1 MSLAL
6 NSEQSL
12 IARTARDFVRQE
24 SPVARFR
31 ALRDRDDP
39 LGYSPVL
46 YAQMADLGWAGLL
59 FDEAHGGAGLGFAE
73 MIIIMEELGRSLAP
87 EPFIG
92 CVGLAGTALARSGAG
107 ATQEKWLRGVADGS
121 RIVAL
126 AHHEPGGRH
135 DVSDVGARADFRDGG
150 FVLNGAKSLV
160 LDACGADAFIV
171 PARAADGPDGL
182 TLFLVEANTPGLKVE
197 RQRLID
203 HRNCAMLE
211 LTDVPCPASN
221 VIGEVHG
228 GAGLLERSIEAATV
242 LLSGEMLGGMSQA
255 FDLTLHHMKTRV
267 QFGVPIGSFQ
277 ALKHRAARL
286 FMDIELARSA
296 VLAAARALDS
306 HSDDASRLASL
317 AKARCS
323 DAYKLVANEAVQ
335 IHAGMGMTDACD
347 IGLYL
352 KRAQVSEAIFG
363 DARHHRNRWAR
374 LSGY

>member
-24 SPVARFR
+24 SPVARSR

-39 LGYSPVL
+39 LGYSRAL
-46 YAQMADLGWAGLL
+46 YAQMADLGWAGIL
-59 FDEAHGGAGLGFAE
+59 FDEAYGGAGLGFAE
-73 MIIIMEELGRSLAP
+73 MVIVMEELGRSLAP

-107 ATQEKWLRGVADGS
+107 DAKEKWLRGVVDGS
-121 RIVAL
+121 SIVAL

-135 DVSDVGARADFRDGG
+135 DVLDVSARADFRDGM
-150 FVLNGAKSLV
+150 FVLNGAKSFV

-171 PARAADGPDGL
+171 PARAVDSPGAL

-203 HRNCAMLE
+203 HRNCAILE
-211 LTDVPCPASN
+211 LTDVSCPASN
-221 VIGEVHG
+221 VIGDVHG
-228 GAGLLERSIEAATV
+228 GADLLERSIEAATV
-242 LLSGEMLGGMSQA
+242 LLSGEMMGGMSQA
-255 FDLTLHHMKTRV
+255 FDLTLQHMKTRV

-296 VLAAARALDS
+296 VLAAARALDCN
-306 HSDDASRLASL
+306 SDDAPRLVSL

-352 KRAQVSEAIFG
+352 KRARVSETIFG
-363 DARHHRNRWAR
+363 DARRHRNRWAQ

>member
-1 MSLAL
+1 MSLVL

-39 LGYSPVL
+39 LGYSRAL
-46 YAQMADLGWAGLL
+46 HAQMADLGWAGIL
-59 FDEAHGGAGLGFAE
+59 FDEAYGGAGLGFAE

-92 CVGLAGTALARSGAG
+92 CVGLAGTALASSSAE
-107 ATQEKWLRGVADGS
+107 TKDKWLRGVVDGS
-121 RIVAL
+121 SIVAL

-135 DVSDVGARADFRDGG
+135 DMFDVGARAVFRDGV

-171 PARAADGPDGL
+171 PARAVDGSGDL

-211 LTDVPCPASN
+211 LTDVCCPASN
-221 VIGEVHG
+221 VIGDVDHG
-228 GAGLLERSIEAATV
+228 ADLLERSIEAATM

-255 FDLTLHHMKTRV
+255 FDLTLDHMKTRA

-296 VLAAARALDS
+296 VLAAARALDGN
-306 HSDDASRLASL
+306 SDDASRLVSL

-323 DAYKLVANEAVQ
+323 DTYKLVANEAVQ

-352 KRAQVSEAIFG
+352 KRARVSETTFG
-363 DARHHRNRWAR
+363 DARHHRNRWAQ
-374 LSGY
+374 LGGY

>member
-6 NSEQSL
+6 NSEQSQ
-12 IARTARDFVRQE
+12 IARAARDFVRQE

-31 ALRDRDDP
+31 ALRDRDDT
-39 LGYSPVL
+39 LGYSRAL
-46 YAQMADLGWAGLL
+46 YGQMAELGWAGIL

-73 MIIIMEELGRSLAP
+73 MIIVMEELGRSLAP

-92 CVGLAGTALARSGAG
+92 CVGLAGVALARSGKGG
-107 ATQEKWLRGVADGS
+107 ARDRWLRGVADGS
-121 RIVAL
+121 SIVAL
-126 AHHEPGGRH
+126 AHHEGGPH
-135 DVSDVGARADFRDGG
+135 DVVDGGVLADFRDGA
-150 FVLNGAKSLV
+150 FVLNGAKSFV
-160 LDACGADAFIV
+160 LDAWGADAFIL
-171 PARAADGPDGL
+171 PARAADGPRAL

-203 HRNCAMLE
+203 HRNYATLE
-211 LTDVPCPASN
+211 LTDVSCPTTN
-221 VIGEVHG
+221 VVGQVHG
-228 GAGLLERSIEAATV
+228 GADLLARSIEAATV
-242 LLSGEMLGGMSQA
+242 LLSAEMLGGMSQT
-255 FDLTLHHMKTRV
+255 FDLTLDHMKTRV

-296 VLAAARALDS
+296 VLAAARALDAS
-306 HSDDASRLASL
+306 SDEAARLASL

-323 DAYKLVANEAVQ
+323 DTYKLVANEAVQ

-352 KRAQVSEAIFG
+352 KRARVSETMFG
-363 DARHHRNRWAR
+363 DARLHRDRWAR

>member
-1 MSLAL
+1 MSLVL

-12 IARTARDFVRQE
+12 IARTARDFARQE

-39 LGYSPVL
+39 LGYSRTL
-46 YAQMADLGWAGLL
+46 YTQMADLGWTGIL

-73 MIIIMEELGRSLAP
+73 MIIVMEELGRSLAP

-92 CVGLAGTALARSGAG
+92 CVGLAGAALARSGAG
-107 ATQEKWLRGVADGS
+107 EAKEKWLRGVVDGS
-121 RIVAL
+121 SIVAL

-135 DVSDVGARADFRDGG
+135 DVLDVAARANFRDGV

-171 PARAADGPDGL
+171 PARAGDDPGTL

-203 HRNCAMLE
+203 HRNCATLE
-211 LTDVPCPASN
+211 LTDVSCPASN
-221 VIGEVHG
+221 VIGDVHG
-228 GAGLLERSIEAATV
+228 GADLLERSIEAATV

-255 FDLTLHHMKTRV
+255 FDLTLQHMKTRV

-296 VLAAARALDS
+296 VLAAARALDCD
-306 HSDDASRLASL
+306 SDDASRLVSL

-352 KRAQVSEAIFG
+352 KRARVSETIFG
-363 DARHHRNRWAR
+363 DARHHRNRWAQ